1 MLENRARLVEGEQ
14 AIALLTGA
22 AIPAGERALAAARAA
37 YAAGSGPLADVLRA
51 RRMLVEARLEE
62 AVERH
67 EYFHRRG
74 YLMDIP
80 PVSGDQP

>member
-1 MLENRARLVEGEQ
+1 LP
-14 AIALLTGA
+14 A
-22 AIPAGERALAAARAA
+22 AERALAAARAA
-37 YAAGSGPLADVLRA
+37 YAAGNGALADLLRA
-51 RRMLVEARLEE
+51 RRMLVETRLAE

-80 PVSGDQP
+80 PVTGDQP